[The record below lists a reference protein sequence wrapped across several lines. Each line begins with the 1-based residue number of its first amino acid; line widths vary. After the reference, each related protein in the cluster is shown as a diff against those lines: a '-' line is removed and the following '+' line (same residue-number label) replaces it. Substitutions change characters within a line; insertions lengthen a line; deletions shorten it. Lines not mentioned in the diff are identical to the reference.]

1 MYSMEN
7 KTVENVSGK
16 GAKALLRGL
25 TFYPFVATVGFLLGG
40 AIEST
45 FLVWFTLLTFV
56 FALYLGTL
64 VWLGLAFYLLLKKK
78 MLLKEVLFYFIVAFT
93 GAVTTYFVIEYDILS
108 SGAKYID

>member
-1 MYSMEN
+1 MYSMGN

-25 TFYPFVATVGFLLGG
+25 TIYPFVATAGFLIGG

-45 FLVWFTLLTFV
+45 LLVWIILLTFV
-56 FALYLGTL
+56 WALYLGTITWL
-64 VWLGLAFYLLLKKK
+64 VLVIYLLYKKK
-78 MLLKEVLFYFIVAFT
+78 MAAKEALLYFIMALT
-93 GAVTTYFVIEYDILS
+93 GALAAYVVIEYDILS